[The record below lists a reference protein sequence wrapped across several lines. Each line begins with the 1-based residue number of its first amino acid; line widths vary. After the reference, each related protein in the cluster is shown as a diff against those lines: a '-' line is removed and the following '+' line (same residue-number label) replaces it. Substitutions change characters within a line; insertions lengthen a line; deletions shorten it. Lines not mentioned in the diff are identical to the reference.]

1 MSINYQWQQSKDN
14 GTSYGNISAT
24 GSTLQIN
31 HIKPNQH
38 NYLYRCR
45 VNRDGSSKYRYSD
58 PAKLTVLSEIS
69 LGKLPSNVSIDDG
82 NLSLSPTVAVNS
94 IATTSFQ
101 WQYSDNEA
109 INYYDLPSAT
119 GSGLSL
125 TSLSS
130 ANNNWLY
137 RLQAKSYYYSGI
149 VNTVKSNNT
158 LVHIENDLP
167 KLQIWRQPQ
176 HYYGTGQPEFEVLV
190 ASTGLNSNN
199 IPNTFYDNSATDIT
213 YAWEY
218 SFDGQN
224 WRPATYQSSGQNK
237 IYASSNIAGVQYR
250 VNVSKSGHSI
260 ESASASIIP
269 EFCFPPYSNNF
280 GDESKIYSMNHFD
293 IRSSNGKTALGLFS
307 NCPQILETAERR
319 ANIKMLSLE
328 SEGDKY
334 DLVFNMIRSTDS
346 LTVKPYNLAIE
357 DVSLFKN
364 NRIIKKASVNPDS
377 IENVKTPFD
386 LNYSS
391 HNNTITISD
400 PNISAGAAGKSYGD
414 GYCINLANPLHGDN
428 LNNINYKNFIS
439 NCIAKCS
446 SIQYGAIKVGVT
458 TTGNSSVDT
467 DLISKLP
474 NKLRIKNG
482 NDTIVNLSISYEI
495 VGSASSISKETLENI
510 NVVILNQ
517 GYNWSSRSFTQS
529 EQELSLIH
537 I

>member
-1 MSINYQWQQSKDN
+1 
-14 GTSYGNISAT
+14 
-24 GSTLQIN
+24 
-31 HIKPNQH
+31 
-38 NYLYRCR
+38 
-45 VNRDGSSKYRYSD
+45 
-58 PAKLTVLSEIS
+58 
-69 LGKLPSNVSIDDG
+69 
-82 NLSLSPTVAVNS
+82 
-94 IATTSFQ
+94 
-101 WQYSDNEA
+101 
-109 INYYDLPSAT
+109 
-119 GSGLSL
+119 
-125 TSLSS
+125 
-130 ANNNWLY
+130 
-137 RLQAKSYYYSGI
+137 
-149 VNTVKSNNT
+149 
-158 LVHIENDLP
+158 
-167 KLQIWRQPQ
+167 
-176 HYYGTGQPEFEVLV
+176 
-190 ASTGLNSNN
+190 
-199 IPNTFYDNSATDIT
+199 
-213 YAWEY
+213 
-218 SFDGQN
+218 
-224 WRPATYQSSGQNK
+224 
-237 IYASSNIAGVQYR
+237 
-250 VNVSKSGHSI
+250 
-260 ESASASIIP
+260 
-269 EFCFPPYSNNF
+269 
-280 GDESKIYSMNHFD
+280 MNHFD

-458 TTGNSSVDT
+458 T
-467 DLISKLP
+467 
-474 NKLRIKNG
+474 
-482 NDTIVNLSISYEI
+482 
-495 VGSASSISKETLENI
+495 
-510 NVVILNQ
+510 
-517 GYNWSSRSFTQS
+517 
-529 EQELSLIH
+529 LSLIH